1 MPPPLNPQRERSGA
15 RPAVILLVLM
25 TLFTGIAMGGAC
37 TSCLT
42 GAGVGGDEIVLGGKE
57 RVGVVELS
65 GPIMDVTEFSKD
77 VRAFAKRKDL
87 KALVIRIDSPG
98 GAVAPSQEAYAAL
111 RAAAKEKV
119 VVVSMGNV
127 AASGGFWTAMGGD
140 WIFANPGSLTGSI
153 GVITELPDLR
163 GIADFLRFRVRTFK
177 SGPLKDAGNPL
188 REMNPEDEAM
198 FRALIDDIYLQ
209 FVSVVSER
217 RKMDFDEV
225 KAVADG
231 RVMSGRA
238 ALEAGLIDE
247 LGGLYEASRKAVLL
261 AKAKEDLKEG
271 KTETSSVAA
280 LEEMDD
286 PTLVYPKKPMP
297 GWLDLITQGAQS
309 AIAGGLAD
317 GIDRAAARARS
328 DVGQVEVR

>member
-1 MPPPLNPQRERSGA
+1 MPPPLNPQRSGV
-15 RPAVILLVLM
+15 RPAVFLLILM

-37 TSCLT
+37 STCVT
-42 GAGVGGDEIVLGGKE
+42 GAAGGSEEIVLGGKD
-57 RVGVVELS
+57 RVGVVELT
-65 GPIMDVTEFSKD
+65 GPIMDVTDFTKD

-98 GAVAPSQEAYAAL
+98 GSVAPSQEAYAAL
-111 RAAAKEKV
+111 RAAAKDKV

-127 AASGGFWTAMGGD
+127 AASGGFWTAMGAD
-140 WIFANPGSLTGSI
+140 WIFANPGTLTGSI

-188 REMNPEDEAM
+188 REMNAEDEAM

-238 ALEAGLIDE
+238 ALEAGLVDE
-247 LGGLYEASRKAVLL
+247 LGGLYEAARKAVLL
-261 AKAKEDLKEG
+261 AEAREAAKEG
-271 KTETSSVAA
+271 KSETSSVAA
-280 LEEMDD
+280 AEALED
-286 PTLVYPKKPMP
+286 PTLVYPKKVMP

-309 AIAGGLAD
+309 AIARGLAD
-317 GIDRAAARARS
+317 GIDRAASRARS